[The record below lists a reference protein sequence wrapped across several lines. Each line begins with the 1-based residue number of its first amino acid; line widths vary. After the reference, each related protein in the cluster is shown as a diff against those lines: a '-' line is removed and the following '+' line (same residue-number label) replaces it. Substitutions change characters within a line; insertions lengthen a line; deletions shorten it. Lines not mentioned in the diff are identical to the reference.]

1 MCVCN
6 ISTKTEKYIYNNSC
20 IRKIHLKTDTI
31 PQMFVK
37 VSLICPHIPLK

>member
-1 MCVCN
+1 MCAILALKLKSV
-6 ISTKTEKYIYNNSC
+6 YIIYSC
-20 IRKIHLKTDTI
+20 IRNVHLKTDTI